1 MTNNDY
7 KSSGSS
13 SQSTSG
19 GGVGSDTSD
28 SDRDEGCTG
37 SPRMQRRRKK
47 RNKNKEQSEKV
58 LSSGSACIT
67 SVEFPE
73 DELAYVDTLPEVG
86 IHIYLFMG
94 KFS

>member
-1 MTNNDY
+1 MTNEY

-19 GGVGSDTSD
+19 GGMGSDTSE

-47 RNKNKEQSEKV
+47 RHHKKEQNEKPPS
-58 LSSGSACIT
+58 SSGPACIT
-67 SVEFPE
+67 SFEFPE
-73 DELAYVDTLPEVG
+73 DELAYVDTLPEVCFRKKQ
-86 IHIYLFMG
+86 IMVIV
-94 KFS
+94 